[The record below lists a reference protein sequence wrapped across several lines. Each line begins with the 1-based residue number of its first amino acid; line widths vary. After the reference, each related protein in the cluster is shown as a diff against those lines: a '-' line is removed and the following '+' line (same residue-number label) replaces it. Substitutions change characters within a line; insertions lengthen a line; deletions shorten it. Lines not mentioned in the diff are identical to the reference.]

1 MSFGVTSF
9 AETSFSEAGTTA
21 VTVIPGGSFSIF
33 SLDADTMKFPLRIN
47 KLSSFNL
54 DVNFIQEHLDFPLQ
68 INKLCAFSFN
78 INKEQQ
84 HGLNINKETDFGLR
98 R

>member
-1 MSFGVTSF
+1 MSFGITSF
-9 AETSFSEAGTTA
+9 AETAFSEVGTTT

-33 SLDADTMKFPLRIN
+33 PLDADTMEFPLRIN

-78 INKEQQ
+78 INKKQQ
-84 HGLNINKETDFGLR
+84 HTVDINKETDFGLR

>member
-9 AETSFSEAGTTA
+9 AEPAFSEVGTTT
-21 VTVIPGGSFSIF
+21 VTVTPGKLTVFP
-33 SLDADTMKFPLRIN
+33 LNADTMEFPLKIN

-68 INKLCAFSFN
+68 INKLCAFDFK
-78 INKEQQ
+78 INKEQK
-84 HGLNINKETDFGLR
+84 HDLDINKETDFGLR

>member
-1 MSFGVTSF
+1 MSFGITSF
-9 AETSFSEAGTTA
+9 AETAFSEVGTTT
-21 VTVIPGGSFSIF
+21 VTVIPGSFSIF
-33 SLDADTMKFPLRIN
+33 PLDAGTMEFPLRIN

-78 INKEQQ
+78 INKKQQ
-84 HGLNINKETDFGLR
+84 HTVDINKETDFGLR